1 MSKLTNA
8 IYIQQSKALNSNSG
22 VAFSP
27 PSIVKD
33 ALGDSGMLLDTDVT
47 ITNSPDASPSQV
59 SKLMKK
65 IANKAV
71 MGQISKNIL
80 PLQSRHS
87 YELHSQEQSNKLA
100 RFKLISYLDSHTH
113 SDPFKI
119 FGASNNTSDVK
130 HFNDKIYKSLP
141 TTTINLSGNSP
152 RDAKVNMVVKGLP
165 MQSHFNP
172 FADENDSSSKFQLS
186 KSITAAKTIPLAAD
200 ITKIATTVFNKP
212 RFFGNDRTNL
222 IQIDRLQ
229 MYNRSQNVINLRREN
244 FQKINFNN
252 SMLVKSANN
261 TQIETQDHS
270 QSSQLMPENP
280 VMFRN
285 YDLNDDYWLNFE

>member
-1 MSKLTNA
+1 
-8 IYIQQSKALNSNSG
+8 
-22 VAFSP
+22 
-27 PSIVKD
+27 
-33 ALGDSGMLLDTDVT
+33 MLLDTDVT

-59 SKLMKK
+59 SKIMKK
-65 IANKAV
+65 LTNKAV

-80 PLQSRHS
+80 PLQSRHT

-100 RFKLISYLDSHTH
+100 RFKLISYLDSHTQ

-119 FGASNNTSDVK
+119 FGAGNNAPDVK
-130 HFNDKIYKSLP
+130 NFNDKIYKSYKSLP
-141 TTTINLSGNSP
+141 TTTINLIGN
-152 RDAKVNMVVKGLP
+152 DAKVNMVVKGLP

-172 FADENDSSSKFQLS
+172 FADENDDSSKFQLS
-186 KSITAAKTIPLAAD
+186 KSITAANSIPLAAD
-200 ITKIATTVFNKP
+200 ITKITSSVFNKP

-252 SMLVKSANN
+252 SMILKNSN

-270 QSSQLMPENP
+270 QNSQLMPDNP